1 MFIKACQLHATQ
13 FTAVGLTL
21 PEIYLVHPFQPQPIW
36 VDKVDVSQWNTT
48 AGNRNYLNFFQPF
61 QPGLRLVEK
70 VDQPNH
76 LKFLFSKRSQ
86 KRNQPE
92 KVYPKRT
99 LLFHCDLCNLKLEI
113 IVGY

>member
-1 MFIKACQLHATQ
+1 MF
-13 FTAVGLTL
+13 
-21 PEIYLVHPFQPQPIW
+21 YLVHPFQPQPIW

-48 AGNRNYLNFFQPF
+48 AGNRNYLNYFQPF
-61 QPGLRLVEK
+61 QPVLRLVEK

-99 LLFHCDLCNLKLEI
+99 LMFHCDLCNLKLEI